1 MEPRH
6 DTVLHHRVVLACF
19 ASIIGAIIVWLAAGP
34 AIGRLIHPAPI
45 NPNLVHDG
53 TIQFGTGAC
62 YRQQHSPCLT
72 GVAASF
78 PQGRRIWYIA
88 HLHESLLIPGYDV
101 ELVLTRRGAH
111 GETVLLT
118 QSLNSWISASVGPP
132 SPYGYGTF
140 APTFEYILD
149 ARSLSRGR
157 VTMTIWET
165 GHVLGA
171 QGSFQIA

>member
-1 MEPRH
+1 VRWKPI
-6 DTVLHHRVVLACF
+6 LL
-19 ASIIGAIIVWLAAGP
+19 ASIIGAIMVWLVAGP
-34 AIGRLIHPAPI
+34 AIGRLIHPAPV

-53 TIQFGTGAC
+53 TIQFGTGEC
-62 YRQQHSPCLT
+62 YSYSKQQASCLT
-72 GVAASF
+72 GEATSF
-78 PQGRRIWYIA
+78 PEGRRIWYIA

-101 ELVLTRRGAH
+101 ELVLTRPGAH

-118 QSLNSWISASVGPP
+118 QSLNSWISANAGPP
-132 SPYGYGTF
+132 SPYGYGTI

-149 ARSLSRGR
+149 ARSLTRGR